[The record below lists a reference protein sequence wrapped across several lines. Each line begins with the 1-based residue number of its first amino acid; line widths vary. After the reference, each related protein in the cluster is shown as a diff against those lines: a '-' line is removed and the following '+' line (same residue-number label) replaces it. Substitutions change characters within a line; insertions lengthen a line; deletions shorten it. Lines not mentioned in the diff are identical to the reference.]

1 LARVT
6 VRDNA
11 WVLSD
16 CGDFSDPA
24 WRRRLQ
30 DRRARMRARLGGT
43 RRPRRLQ
50 RAFVETMA
58 FLYDRRLFDPA
69 GGRWRIEE
77 FLDRG
82 EREFGGYDQV
92 IIWQSYPRLGIDE
105 RNQFDYYRDMPGG
118 YRAMRDWVRA
128 CHRRRI
134 RALVGYNPWD
144 LHTRGARFHLREV
157 AELLA
162 ATGADGVYLDTLHA
176 VPAGWPA
183 RLEKRLGRPVS
194 FESEGAPAG
203 QDIRAMDSSW
213 GQGWPVHPPGQVF
226 ELRWLCPGNKVFL
239 THHRHRRAH
248 WDEVRCALFTGTGV
262 LVWENVF
269 GNDTSWVAR
278 DRALLRAVKP
288 IMREFWRNF
297 ASPDWQPLIPAARR
311 RLAVNRWPGPRGTLY
326 TLCWNAAA
334 PHRGPLFAA
343 AEGRTYLDLVT
354 GRKLTVR
361 DGQVTGRVGAR
372 SVGAVL
378 EVRKPSAALRARL
391 RATCPGRLPAYRE
404 VATARAA
411 PPRKPERTT
420 RRRGRCRG
428 RRPARLPPGTVWVPS
443 GRFNM
448 RIAHRWA
455 GADCYDHR
463 GREKK
468 GLSVRLA
475 GFAMDTYP
483 VTNAQFAEFL
493 RSAGYVPRGERN
505 FLRHWRGG
513 EPPRTLRQ
521 HPVVYVCLEDAR
533 AYARWAGKRLP
544 TEAEWQY
551 AAGGGDGR
559 AWPWGGRF
567 GEAFAP
573 GKVNGSGRTRPVG
586 SFPGDASPFGV
597 RDLCG
602 HVWQWIDDVYADRV
616 HRFTVLKGGS
626 FLRLPAGASRWYAD
640 SGPQPIHSHCKVVL
654 LAPSLDRFSTVGFRC
669 VAD

>member
-1 LARVT
+1 MARVT

-16 CGDFSDPA
+16 SGDFSDPD
-24 WRRRLQ
+24 WRRRLEA
-30 DRRARMRARLGGT
+30 RRARLRARLGEV

-58 FLYDRRLFDPA
+58 FLYDRRLFDAA

-128 CHRRRI
+128 CHRRGV

-144 LHTRGARFHLREV
+144 LHTCEARFHLREV
-157 AELLA
+157 TELLA

-194 FESEGAPAG
+194 FESEGTPAG
-203 QDIRAMDSSW
+203 RDIPGMDSSW
-213 GQGWPVHPPGQVF
+213 GQGWPVHPPTQVF

-278 DRALLRAVKP
+278 DKALLRAVKP

-311 RLAVNRWPGPRGTLY
+311 GLAVNRWPGPGGTLY
-326 TLCWNAAA
+326 TLCWNAAS

-343 AEGRTYLDLVT
+343 AVLFSGAAFALSWLRAATERS
-354 GRKLTVR
+354 RKLHRGACFAAAVVLASVLTTPEGWWARIAPQTWLLPLVLVVSVLAG
-361 DGQVTGRVGAR
+361 DGPRRPASVAAVVSVVLMAINVGG
-372 SVGAVL
+372 VGAVNL
-378 EVRKPSAALRARL
+378 GHNFRLSRSVSRQLNALADDGRTVAVDFGWADSNRVRFTRWKIDLIEVDASQMSSPPSD
-391 RATCPGRLPAYRE
+391 TLPPFHVVKYWVE
-404 VATARAA
+404 GS
-411 PPRKPERTT
+411 PPR
-420 RRRGRCRG
+420 
-428 RRPARLPPGTVWVPS
+428 
-443 GRFNM
+443 
-448 RIAHRWA
+448 
-455 GADCYDHR
+455 
-463 GREKK
+463 
-468 GLSVRLA
+468 
-475 GFAMDTYP
+475 
-483 VTNAQFAEFL
+483 
-493 RSAGYVPRGERN
+493 
-505 FLRHWRGG
+505 
-513 EPPRTLRQ
+513 
-521 HPVVYVCLEDAR
+521 EDR
-533 AYARWAGKRLP
+533 
-544 TEAEWQY
+544 
-551 AAGGGDGR
+551 
-559 AWPWGGRF
+559 
-567 GEAFAP
+567 
-573 GKVNGSGRTRPVG
+573 
-586 SFPGDASPFGV
+586 
-597 RDLCG
+597 
-602 HVWQWIDDVYADRV
+602 
-616 HRFTVLKGGS
+616 
-626 FLRLPAGASRWYAD
+626 
-640 SGPQPIHSHCKVVL
+640 
-654 LAPSLDRFSTVGFRC
+654 
-669 VAD
+669 